1 MKLFKILPAA
11 LALVALSSC
20 NSDEF
25 FGQEN
30 KVEGQKTMIVK
41 IAEPETDED
50 ITRSSFYSNNSR
62 IFNTNDKLRAYDA
75 QLQKFD
81 VYTYQVDDKFTT
93 SDENVPGTPSYM
105 LFPANMVNYGSWKN
119 STGMFALM
127 KLAVDKEGVLT
138 YNEET
143 RTVGE
148 DEVTA
153 YLSNIPEF
161 GKVTALEDGALEAQ
175 AVYLTG
181 MLKIKIENGASNVL
195 AIRVSSRD
203 ANGNANTAMPLW
215 GYFDAVLDAE
225 NPLTATANKS
235 MLVKSTEKLVP
246 AVDAKNA
253 TLIVDLPKDNMKDYA
268 SYVYIPIIPTTSKAE
283 NSTDVTYPKLK
294 VEYFDTTGDKNAKY
308 PSSADAD
315 NGTWKELTTFENKQ
329 IKSNTV
335 YTKDKDGNA
344 MVIGGYTLE
353 VEAANLKDI
362 NEAIAKYS
370 KLSGSKKLVINLS
383 ADLEVPSADN
393 NAYVDD
399 AKKIVLPK
407 LNDDMTIQIKDH
419 SLKGSDLVIADKAG
433 ITAGEGKF
441 TLELLTADKACT
453 KVIVNT
459 AHDVELKTSGNENTK
474 FADVEMNNTAS
485 TLTLNGNFTSIPTEF
500 KSDKMEALVIAKDP
514 NTAIVT
520 SVPVTIKDAITNESG
535 VVVKGGA
542 SVTVDANAKTINL
555 IDVKAAATTKVG
567 DAADV
572 LVKAGTVTKLK
583 LNKAVTKLQMTGG
596 TIGTLWGDKDDA
608 GKFEPTANLLI
619 ATSGASAINTVG
631 AYTAGTDAKQLQFTS
646 TWANGDKV
654 ITEISDADV
663 NIYTAAQLA
672 GIAKNSSYTSGKKFI
687 LKTDITLAYDAV
699 WTSLTQSEVPFEGG
713 NKTITGLTAALFE
726 SLDADVS
733 DLTLA
738 NAAITPNAKLL
749 TGFGVLA
756 NAVASGKT
764 TTVSN
769 VVVSNATLGNIVGIA
784 GSKSANYGLL
794 IGKSVGTTTITD
806 CGVSGTVNGYYN
818 LGGYVGNLAG
828 GVLTISKTEDN
839 LAKNMSNVTFNKTF
853 TTSEE
858 EDDNAGK
865 IGNFIGSISGE
876 ATFVIGDA
884 ENAKAFSNFFS
895 ANHVT
900 AANIANA
907 VKIGTKSY
915 VGMANKEIGLST
927 AIITFGGEASKSKLY
942 GKWQN
947 ADETPKTYVLGPTA
961 GENQVVMVNIYK

>member
-20 NSDEF
+20 NSDDF

-41 IAEPETDED
+41 IAEPETDEGF
-50 ITRSSFYSNNSR
+50 TRSSLYGTNKR

-81 VYTYQVDDKFTT
+81 VYTYQEADKFTT
-93 SDENVPGTPSYM
+93 TDENVPGTPSYM

-119 STGMFALM
+119 TTGMFALM
-127 KLAVDKEGVLT
+127 KLAVDKEGILT
-138 YNEET
+138 YGEET
-143 RTVGE
+143 RTIGQ

-195 AIRVSSRD
+195 AIRVSSLD
-203 ANGNANTAMPLW
+203 ADGNANTAMPLW
-215 GYFDAVLDAE
+215 GYFDAKLDAE
-225 NPLTATANKS
+225 NELTANANKS

-246 AVDAKNA
+246 TVAEKNA
-253 TLIVDLPKDNMKDYA
+253 TLIVDLPKDNMKDYT

-308 PSSADAD
+308 PSSAAAD

-335 YTKDKDGNA
+335 YTKDKDDNA

-353 VEAANLKDI
+353 VEADDLMDI

-370 KLSGSKKLVINLS
+370 KLSGSKKLVIKLND
-383 ADLEVPSADN
+383 DLAVPSADN

-419 SLKGSDLVIADKAG
+419 SLTGSDLVIADKAG

-441 TLELLTADKACT
+441 TLELLANGGTCT

-459 AHDVELKTSGNENTK
+459 AHDVELKTSGDEDTK
-474 FADVEMNNTAS
+474 FADVVMNNPAS

-542 SVTVDANAKTINL
+542 SVTVDANAKTIKL
-555 IDVKAAATTKVG
+555 IDVQAAATTKVG

-572 LVKAGTVTKLK
+572 LVKAGTVTKLI
-583 LNKAVTKLQMTGG
+583 LNKAATKLQMTGG
-596 TIGTLWGDKDDA
+596 TIDKLWGDKDDE

-631 AYTAGTDAKQLQFTS
+631 AYAAGTGAKQLQFKS
-646 TWANGDKV
+646 TWTTGNEV
-654 ITEISDADV
+654 PTEISNADV

-672 GIAKNSSYTSGKKFI
+672 GIAKGDPYTANKKFI
-687 LKTDITLAYDAV
+687 LKTDITLADDAV
-699 WTSLTQSEVPFEGG
+699 WTSLTQSEVPFDGG
-713 NKTITGLTAALFE
+713 NKTITGLTAALFA
-726 SLDADVS
+726 SLDANVS
-733 DLTLA
+733 NLTLDK
-738 NAAITPNAKLL
+738 AAITPDAKAL

-756 NAVASGKT
+756 NTVASTKT
-764 TTVSN
+764 TTVTN

-794 IGKSVGTTTITD
+794 IGKSEGTTTITD

-828 GVLTISKTEDN
+828 GTLTISKTEAN
-839 LAKNMSNVTFNKTF
+839 LAKNKSEVYFNKTF

-865 IGNFIGSISGE
+865 VGNFIGSVSAG

-884 ENAKAFSNFFS
+884 SKAKAFSNFFS
-895 ANHVT
+895 ANHVSD
-900 AANIANA
+900 ANIANA

-927 AIITFGGEASKSKLY
+927 ASTITFGDSASKLY

-947 ADETPKTYVLGPTA
+947 DDEPAKAYVQGPTA
-961 GENQVVMVNIYK
+961 GDNQVVMVNIYE